1 MHASQCTFCIPKTV
15 DVYLAILENYK
26 NFEYLNFITAALH
39 LNTGHSTSN
48 INGYEI
54 FTCEQ
59 CLSHCDNKTTIRSKT
74 HCANVGK
81 EI

>member
-54 FTCEQ
+54 FT
-59 CLSHCDNKTTIRSKT
+59 R
-74 HCANVGK
+74 
-81 EI
+81 